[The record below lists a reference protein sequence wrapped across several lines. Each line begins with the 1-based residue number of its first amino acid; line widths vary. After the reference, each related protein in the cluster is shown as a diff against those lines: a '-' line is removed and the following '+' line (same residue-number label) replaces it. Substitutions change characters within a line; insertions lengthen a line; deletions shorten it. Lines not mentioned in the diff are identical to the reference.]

1 MGRETMRDVRE
12 NEKKYIINFNN
23 TLVGTSPNGTPSP
36 LRGRVGER
44 VYIEYGR
51 SKKVSGRC

>member
-23 TLVGTSPNGTPSP
+23 TLVGTSPNGTPP
-36 LRGRVGER
+36 PITGEGWGEGL
-44 VYIEYGR
+44 Y
-51 SKKVSGRC
+51 

>member
-44 VYIEYGR
+44 VYI
-51 SKKVSGRC
+51 